1 LFTQFLTTNPA
12 IADIKPSALEYK
24 MVPSTKVAI
33 NSLDLQMSLDVAIQ
47 ATSEY
52 PYISFVNISLSGV
65 PEFSL
70 RIVPQQER

>member
-1 LFTQFLTTNPA
+1 MKYCVNP
-12 IADIKPSALEYK
+12 ISDIKPSSLEYK

-33 NSLDLQMSLDVAIQ
+33 NSLDLQMSLDLSVQ

-52 PYISFVNISLSGV
+52 PYVSFVNVSLSEL
-65 PEFSL
+65 PDFSL

>member
-1 LFTQFLTTNPA
+1 
-12 IADIKPSALEYK
+12 

-33 NSLDLQMSLDVAIQ
+33 NSLDLQMSLDLSVQ

-52 PYISFVNISLSGV
+52 PYVSFVNVSLSEL
-65 PEFSL
+65 PDFSL